1 MTVRNLAQF
10 SRQLRNFADQTVP
23 EEVTK
28 LHRTVALDLLRR
40 VTLKSPVDSGRF
52 RAGWAVSLSQPDPRP
67 VSASGAPILGADQVI
82 SNALSELEQL
92 RPYSICWVHNS
103 LPYATAIENGHSG
116 QAPNGVLAISVAEVE
131 AGFSRGGT
139 TP

>member
-1 MTVRNLAQF
+1 MKVRNLQAF
-10 SRQLRNFADQTVP
+10 TKGLRDFADQTVP
-23 EEVTK
+23 EEATK
-28 LHRTVALDLLRR
+28 LHRFVALDLIRR
-40 VTLKSPVDSGRF
+40 VTYRSPVDTGRF
-52 RAGWAVSLSQPDPRP
+52 RSAWAVSLSKPDPRP
-67 VSASGAPILGADQVI
+67 VSAGGAPILGAGQVI

-116 QAPNGVLAISVAEVE
+116 QAPSGVLAISVAEVE
-131 AGFSRGGT
+131 AGFSRGDA